1 MSVPSADPTIH
12 SIGHS
17 NHSFEVFLELL
28 RQHAIDAVADVRSQP
43 YSRYSPHFSRDAV
56 AAALERERI
65 RYVFLGNELGGR
77 PQDDEFYDDEGH
89 VLYGRLALSES
100 FLSGIERLEAGA
112 SRLRATIMCS
122 EEDPLHCHRRLLV
135 ARVLEQR
142 GTEVRHIRR
151 DGRVEHEGDLR
162 SREKGSEAVSLSLFG
177 EESADQPWRSIRSVS
192 RARPQPISSA
202 R

>member
-1 MSVPSADPTIH
+1 MSPASPHPTIY

-17 NHSFEVFLELL
+17 NHSLEVFLELL
-28 RQHAIDAVADVRSQP
+28 RLHAIDAVADVRSQP
-43 YSRYSPHFSRDAV
+43 YSRYSPHFSREAL
-56 AAALERERI
+56 AAAFEREEI
-65 RYVFLGNELGGR
+65 RYVFLGQELGGR

-89 VLYGRLALSES
+89 VLYGHLAVSEQ
-100 FLSGIERLEAGA
+100 FLTGIERLEAGA
-112 SRLRATIMCS
+112 LRLRVAIMCS

-162 SREKGSEAVSLSLFG
+162 SRENGSEAVSLSLFG

-192 RARPQPISSA
+192 RARPLPSSSV

>member
-1 MSVPSADPTIH
+1 MIY

-17 NHSFEVFLELL
+17 NHSLGIFLELL
-28 RQHAIDAVADVRSQP
+28 RLHAIDAVADVRSQP
-43 YSRYSPHFSRDAV
+43 YSRYSPQFSREAL
-56 AAALERERI
+56 AGTLEREGI

-89 VLYGRLALSES
+89 VLYGRLALSENL
-100 FLSGIERLEAGA
+100 LSGIERLEAGA
-112 SRLRATIMCS
+112 SRLRVAIMCS

-142 GTEVRHIRR
+142 GTGVRHISR
-151 DGRVEHEGDLR
+151 DGRLEHERDLR
-162 SREKGSEAVSLSLFG
+162 SREKGGEAVSLSLFR

-192 RARPQPISSA
+192 RARLQPSSSV